1 MLLSAALIVK
11 NEEKSL
17 GACLDSLKEIVDE
30 VVVVDTGS
38 TDGTKDLARRAGAR
52 LSDFRWTNDFS
63 AARNRALELAR
74 SEWVLS
80 IDADERVRLPAGPEL
95 RSQLA
100 QTSFVGY
107 YVALYPRR
115 GFTSQWVP
123 RIFRNHPNIRFRSAF
138 HEAIGPALQEYRAI
152 SGGRIGYSSLE
163 IDHEGYEG
171 DQHAKWVR
179 NLPILRK
186 AVRQEPER
194 VYCWCHLAE
203 VYAGL
208 GKDRAAEAA
217 WNTALGLVRRS
228 TAPTPDDGLPY
239 IGFIP
244 WQFARGRDVSALLEE
259 AAQRCPRN
267 IQLFWIRGRILMS
280 GGRFEEAMG
289 CFENLLEIGK
299 IGIFDRTLG
308 YDTRLFH
315 VLSYDSL
322 ATCCFRIG
330 RHAESRRYYEL
341 AAQSDPERLEYR
353 VKAQLCSRLARPGEE
368 TARA

>member
-1 MLLSAALIVK
+1 LIVK
-11 NEEKSL
+11 NEERSL
-17 GACLDSLKEIVDE
+17 GVCLASLEEIVDE
-30 VVVVDTGS
+30 LVVVDTGS
-38 TDGTKDLARRAGAR
+38 TDGTKDIARRAGAR
-52 LSDFRWTNDFS
+52 VSDFRWTNDFS
-63 AARNRALELAR
+63 AARNHALDLVR

-80 IDADERVRLPAGPEL
+80 IDADERVRPAAGAEL
-95 RSQLA
+95 RRQLGEP
-100 QTSFVGY
+100 SFVGY
-107 YVALYPRR
+107 YVSLYPRP

-123 RIFRNHPNIRFRSAF
+123 RVFRNHPNIRFRSAF

-152 SGGRIGYSSLE
+152 SGGQIGYSRLE

-194 VYCWCHLAE
+194 IYCWCHLAE

-208 GKDRAAEAA
+208 GKERAAEAA
-217 WNTALGLVRRS
+217 WNTALALVRRN
-228 TAPTPDDGLPY
+228 TARTPDDGLPY
-239 IGFIP
+239 IGLIP

-267 IQLFWIRGRILMS
+267 IQLLWIRGRILMS
-280 GGRFEEAMG
+280 GGRFEEAMS

-299 IGIFDRTLG
+299 IGVFDRTLG
-308 YDTRLFH
+308 YDTRLFN
-315 VLSYDSL
+315 VLAYDSL
-322 ATCCFRIG
+322 ATCCFRTG
-330 RHAESRRYYEL
+330 RYSESRRYYEL
-341 AAQSDPERLEYR
+341 ATQHDPERLEYR
-353 VKAQLCSRLARPGEE
+353 VKAQLCSRLARPSGE